1 MNTAHNVIPLP
12 ALHPAADARRSV
24 AAGLLIIAVA
34 FGAVGTW
41 AALAP
46 LAGAIIASGVVKVDT
61 NRKTVQHLEGGIVKE
76 ILVRDGD
83 RVRAGQPLIS
93 IGDERVSAELSG
105 ASAQLDAERARA
117 ARLQAERDGLT
128 AIDFPAALRARAMEP
143 RIAELARLETT
154 LFDSRRRALR
164 EQLALLEGQRS
175 ETRQEVEALAA
186 EVRADRS
193 AAALLEEEMGAYER
207 LRAQNFVSHAQMLKL
222 RRGMEDY
229 RARQGESLAN
239 KARAQQKISELAMR
253 AASLRHEYQ
262 QKAADELTATQ
273 TRIVTLEEQVKPSR
287 DAVTRQA
294 VVAPIAGTVVGLKVF
309 TVGGTVGPREPL
321 LDIVPDD
328 NPLVVEARINLD
340 DIRHLHPGM
349 PADLRFTAY
358 HSRET
363 PLVQGELTYLSADR
377 LSDPNSGA
385 SYYLA
390 QVRVDRD
397 SLAAAR
403 EIRLQPGMRA
413 EVYLKTPGR
422 TTLDYLLEPIA
433 GSLRRGMREP

>member
-1 MNTAHNVIPLP
+1 MNTARNVIPLT

-24 AAGLLIIAVA
+24 AAGLGIIALA
-34 FGAVGTW
+34 FGVVGAW

-46 LAGAIIASGVVKVDT
+46 LAGAIIASGVVKVEA

-83 RVRAGQPLIS
+83 RVSAGQPLIV

-105 ASAQLDAERARA
+105 ASAQLDAERAKA
-117 ARLQAERDGLT
+117 ARIQAERDGLGT
-128 AIDFPAALRARAMEP
+128 IDFPPALRERTAEP
-143 RIAELARLETT
+143 RIGEVLRLETT
-154 LFDSRRRALR
+154 LFESRRRALQ
-164 EQLALLEGQRS
+164 EQLALLKGQSS
-175 ETRQEVEALAA
+175 EIQQEVDALAA

-193 AAALLEEEMGAYER
+193 AAALLEEEIGAYER
-207 LRAQNFVSHAQMLKL
+207 LRAANFVSNAQMLKL
-222 RRGMEDY
+222 KRGMEDY

-239 KARAQQKISELAMR
+239 KARAHQKISELAMR

-262 QKAADELTATQ
+262 QKAADELTVTQ

-321 LDIVPDD
+321 LDIVPDN

-358 HSRET
+358 HSRDT

-377 LSDPNSGA
+377 LTDPNSGV
-385 SYYLA
+385 SYYVVH
-390 QVRVDRD
+390 VRVDGG
-397 SLAAAR
+397 SLAAAPD
-403 EIRLQPGMRA
+403 IRLQPGMRA